1 MKKII
6 LVILMLLCSVS
17 IVGACENT
25 TNSTLENN
33 TTITIIVDENNITY
47 PTIDEEDIKNNLTSF
62 VDGEVVENLTIE
74 PELNETN
81 IIVDYDNI
89 VDDVNSTNNKLNDDN
104 ESGNIVV
111 GDVVTGNG
119 LFGLLMSLL
128 LVVIINACIY
138 VRLK

>member
-62 VDGEVVENLTIE
+62 VDEEIVKNLTIE
-74 PELNETN
+74 PSLNKTGVAVYTGIEKINAT
-81 IIVDYDNI
+81 
-89 VDDVNSTNNKLNDDN
+89 NDDTEN
-104 ESGNIVV
+104 V
-111 GDVVTGNG
+111 GELATGNP
-119 LFGLLMSLL
+119 LTLL
-128 LVVIINACIY
+128 IIIFFNLIPW
-138 VRLK
+138 RILK